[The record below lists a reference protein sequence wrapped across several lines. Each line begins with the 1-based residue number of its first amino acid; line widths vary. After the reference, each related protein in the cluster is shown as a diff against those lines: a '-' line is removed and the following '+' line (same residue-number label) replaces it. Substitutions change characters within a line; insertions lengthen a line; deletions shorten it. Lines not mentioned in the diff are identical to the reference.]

1 MNSPP
6 SRHPIAIAMEWVSRI
21 FTVALEMILPGLGGQ
36 WLDRK
41 LGTGFLVLVGFVLGL
56 TLGITHLLLMTKVAG
71 SKGEGVDQDR
81 EKS

>member
-1 MNSPP
+1 M
-6 SRHPIAIAMEWVSRI
+6 AIAMEWVSRI

-56 TLGITHLLLMTKVAG
+56 TLGITHLLMMTKVVAG
-71 SKGEGVDQDR
+71 KGEGVDQDR